1 MKYQTG
7 KRLDLHPGSKAAAL
21 EQPDRIVNSGIVVN
35 AEESMYA
42 NVVKMPATF
51 ERNETVRIEAFS
63 DGVFAIAITLLV
75 LGINVPKARELGA
88 GGSLGSTLIKQWPH
102 YLAFVTS
109 FITIFAKWVNHHRI
123 FSFIQRTD
131 HPFLYWNGL
140 LLLFITFLPFPTAL
154 LAEYLLHPEAK
165 VAGAVFAGTYLAIA
179 FAFKGLW
186 HHASKNGRLLAQ
198 NVDDR
203 EIQQIT
209 MQYRYAPLLYL
220 AAFALSFVSVALS
233 VGLCLCLAVFFVVKG
248 WPTLRSA
255 VLLFPSFP
263 RRRKSEISKKA

>member
-1 MKYQTG
+1 MVSADIVARTQELPHENTMK
-7 KRLDLHPGSKAAAL
+7 
-21 EQPDRIVNSGIVVN
+21 I
-35 AEESMYA
+35 
-42 NVVKMPATF
+42 PATF

-75 LGINVPKARELGA
+75 LGINVPRIRELGA
-88 GGSLGSTLIKQWPH
+88 GGNLGSTLIKQWPH

-109 FITIFAKWVNHHRI
+109 FITILAMWVNHHRI
-123 FSFIQRTD
+123 FSFIHSTD

-154 LAEYLLHPEAK
+154 LAEYLLHPGAR
-165 VAGAVFAGTYLAIA
+165 VAGAVFAGTYVAIA

-186 HHASKNGRLLAQ
+186 DHASKNGRLLAE

-203 EIQQIT
+203 EIRQIT
-209 MQYRYAPLLYL
+209 MQYRYGPLMYL
-220 AAFALSFVSVALS
+220 AAFALSFVSVGLC
-233 VGLCLCLAVFFVVKG
+233 VGLCLCLAVFFAVKG

-255 VLLFPSFP
+255 ALFLPSFQ
-263 RRRKSEISKKA
+263 RKR

>member
-1 MKYQTG
+1 VN
-7 KRLDLHPGSKAAAL
+7 D
-21 EQPDRIVNSGIVVN
+21 DIV
-35 AEESMYA
+35 AKTKELTPESTT
-42 NVVKMPATF
+42 KSPATF

-75 LGINVPKARELGA
+75 LGIEVPKAHKLGA
-88 GGSLGSTLIKQWPH
+88 GGSLGLTLIKLWPH
-102 YLAFVTS
+102 FLAFVTS
-109 FITIFAKWVNHHRI
+109 FVTILAQWVNHHRI

-140 LLLFITFLPFPTAL
+140 LLLFITFTPFPTAL

-165 VAGAVFAGTYLAIA
+165 AAGAVFAGTFVATA

-186 HHASKNGRLLAQ
+186 HHASKNGRLLAN

-203 EIQQIT
+203 EIRQIT
-209 MQYRYAPLLYL
+209 MQYRYGPLLYL
-220 AAFALSFVSVALS
+220 MAFVLSNVSVGLS
-233 VGLCLCLAVFFVVKG
+233 VGLCLCLAVFFAVKG

-255 VLLFPSFP
+255 AKFFPKFP
-263 RRRKSEISKKA
+263 GKRKSDSTKS

>member
-1 MKYQTG
+1 M
-7 KRLDLHPGSKAAAL
+7 S
-21 EQPDRIVNSGIVVN
+21 N
-35 AEESMYA
+35 ADSIAKTETLAPENAIKVS
-42 NVVKMPATF
+42 ATF

-75 LGINVPKARELGA
+75 LGINVPRIRELGA
-88 GGSLGSTLIKQWPH
+88 GGSLGSTLLKQWPH

-140 LLLFITFLPFPTAL
+140 LLLLITFMPFPTAL

-165 VAGAVFAGTYLAIA
+165 AAGAVFAGTYAAIA

-203 EIQQIT
+203 EIRQIT
-209 MQYRYAPLLYL
+209 MQYRYGPLLYL
-220 AAFALSFVSVALS
+220 AAFALSFVSVGLS
-233 VGLCLCLAVFFVVKG
+233 VGLCLCLAVFFGFKG
-248 WPTLRSA
+248 WPTLRLA
-255 VLLFPSFP
+255 K
-263 RRRKSEISKKA
+263 RRL

>member
-1 MKYQTG
+1 MDDLTG
-7 KRLDLHPGSKAAAL
+7 KRLDLHPGSIAAAP
-21 EQPDRIVNSGIVVN
+21 EQPGRIVSADSVARTKEPTHENNLKI
-35 AEESMYA
+35 
-42 NVVKMPATF
+42 PATF
-51 ERNETVRIEAFS
+51 ERNETVRIEEFS
-63 DGVFAIAITLLV
+63 DGIFAIAITLLV

-109 FITIFAKWVNHHRI
+109 FITIFANWVNHHRI

-140 LLLFITFLPFPTAL
+140 LLLFITFMPFPTAL
-154 LAEYLLHPEAK
+154 LAEYLLRPEAN
-165 VAGAVFAGTYLAIA
+165 VVGAVFAGTYVAIA

-209 MQYRYAPLLYL
+209 MQYRFGPLMYL
-220 AAFALSFVSVALS
+220 AAFALSFVSAGLS
-233 VGLCLCLAVFFVVKG
+233 VGLCLSLAVFFAVKG

-255 VLLFPSFP
+255 VLFIPLFP
-263 RRRKSEISKKA
+263 RRRKSEIPKS

>member
-1 MKYQTG
+1 M
-7 KRLDLHPGSKAAAL
+7 
-21 EQPDRIVNSGIVVN
+21 VNAGIVVTTQ
-35 AEESMYA
+35 ESTPEHT
-42 NVVKMPATF
+42 VKMPVTM
-51 ERNETVRIEAFS
+51 EQSETVRIEQFS

-75 LGINVPKARELGA
+75 LGITVPKARELGP
-88 GGSLGSTLIKQWPH
+88 GGSLASTLIKQWPH

-109 FITIFAKWVNHHRI
+109 FITILAKWVNHHRI

-131 HPFLYWNGL
+131 HLFLYWNGL
-140 LLLFITFLPFPTAL
+140 LLLFITFMPFPTTL

-165 VAGAVFAGTYLAIA
+165 VAGAVFAGTYVASA

-186 HHASKNGRLLAQ
+186 HHASKNGRLLTK

-209 MQYRYAPLLYL
+209 MQYRYGPLLYL
-220 AAFALSFVSVALS
+220 AAFALSFVSVFLS
-233 VGLCLCLAVFFVVKG
+233 VGLCLCLAVFFAFKG

-255 VLLFPSFP
+255 VLFFPSFT
-263 RRRKSEISKKA
+263 RKR

>member
-1 MKYQTG
+1 MDDHTG
-7 KRLDLHPGSKAAAL
+7 KSFDLHTASKKG
-21 EQPDRIVNSGIVVN
+21 GIVGAAGSQVN
-35 AEESMYA
+35 ADIILNADQSAPATAM
-42 NVVKMPATF
+42 KMPTTF

-63 DGVFAIAITLLV
+63 DNVFAIAITLLV
-75 LGINVPKARELGA
+75 LGIKVPRPPELGA
-88 GGSLGSTLIKQWPH
+88 GGSLGSTLIKLWPH

-140 LLLFITFLPFPTAL
+140 LLLLITFMPFPTAL

-165 VAGAVFAGTYLAIA
+165 AAGAVFAGTYAASA

-198 NVDDR
+198 NVDER
-203 EIQQIT
+203 EIRQIT

-220 AAFALSFVSVALS
+220 VAFALSFVSVVLS
-233 VGLCLCLAVFFVVKG
+233 VGLCLCLAVFFAVKG

-255 VLLFPSFP
+255 VMFFPSFP
-263 RRRKSEISKKA
+263 RRRKSEISKP

>member
-1 MKYQTG
+1 M
-7 KRLDLHPGSKAAAL
+7 
-21 EQPDRIVNSGIVVN
+21 VNADIVVKTT
-35 AEESMYA
+35 ELPPQHTTHIP
-42 NVVKMPATF
+42 KTF

-75 LGINVPKARELGA
+75 LGIKVPAARDVGA
-88 GGSLGSTLIKQWPH
+88 AGSLGTALIKLWPH

-140 LLLFITFLPFPTAL
+140 LLLLITFMPFPTAL
-154 LAEYLLHPEAK
+154 LAEYLQHPEAK
-165 VAGAVFAGTYLAIA
+165 AAGAVFAGTFAAIA

-203 EIQQIT
+203 EIRQIT
-209 MQYRYAPLLYL
+209 RQYRYGPLMYI
-220 AAFALSFVSVALS
+220 AAFALSLVSVGLS
-233 VGLCLCLAVFFVVKG
+233 VGMCLCLAVFFAVKG
-248 WPTLRSA
+248 WPTPRSA
-255 VLLFPSFP
+255 VRLT
-263 RRRKSEISKKA
+263 E

>member
-1 MKYQTG
+1 M
-7 KRLDLHPGSKAAAL
+7 
-21 EQPDRIVNSGIVVN
+21 N
-35 AEESMYA
+35 ADTVAKTREPTPKITMD
-42 NVVKMPATF
+42 MPETF

-75 LGINVPKARELGA
+75 LGIKVPKAHELGA
-88 GGSLGSTLIKQWPH
+88 DGSLGLTLLKLWPH

-109 FITIFAKWVNHHRI
+109 FITIFANWVNHHRI

-140 LLLFITFLPFPTAL
+140 LLLFITFMPFPTAL

-165 VAGAVFAGTYLAIA
+165 AAGAVFAGTYAAIA

-186 HHASKNGRLLAQ
+186 YHASKNGRLLAQ
-198 NVDDR
+198 NVDNR
-203 EIQQIT
+203 EIRQIT

-220 AAFALSFVSVALS
+220 AAFALSFVSAGLS
-233 VGLCLCLAVFFVVKG
+233 VGLCLCLAVFFAVKG
-248 WPTLRSA
+248 WPTLRP
-255 VLLFPSFP
+255 VTLLFSSFP
-263 RRRKSEISKKA
+263 RRRRS

>member
-1 MKYQTG
+1 MLNVAERGQTS
-7 KRLDLHPGSKAAAL
+7 RAA
-21 EQPDRIVNSGIVVN
+21 DSIVSSTECLLRAQQKIPENRR
-35 AEESMYA
+35 
-42 NVVKMPATF
+42 
-51 ERNETVRIEAFS
+51 RNETVRIEAFS
-63 DGVFAIAITLLV
+63 DGVFRHCHNAA
-75 LGINVPKARELGA
+75 GPRDQGA
-88 GGSLGSTLIKQWPH
+88 EGSRPWRGGSLGSTLIKQWPH

-140 LLLFITFLPFPTAL
+140 LLLFITFMPFPTAL

-165 VAGAVFAGTYLAIA
+165 AAGAVFAGTYVAIA

-186 HHASKNGRLLAQ
+186 HHASKNGRLLAP

-203 EIQQIT
+203 EIRQIT
-209 MQYRYAPLLYL
+209 MQYRYGPLLYL
-220 AAFALSFVSVALS
+220 AAFALSFVSVGLS
-233 VGLCLCLAVFFVVKG
+233 VGLCLCLAVFFAFKG

-255 VLLFPSFP
+255 VTFL
-263 RRRKSEISKKA
+263 KKRHAYL